1 MKIHPIETGK
11 VKITRSW
18 QVGQGDGIRRL
29 VNTLFDSKF
38 TEWLPI
44 YVWLIEHPEGFILID
59 TGISANANDRIWF
72 PPFMPLIQ
80 RAAKFSITPE
90 QEIDQQLQK
99 LGFSANDVRW
109 VLLTHLHQ
117 DHDGG
122 LHHFPQA
129 QFLVSEQEWTAAYGF
144 KGRLNGYLNHRW
156 PSWFRPQLIHFE
168 ERPFGPFSS
177 HYSVTEADDVYLVPT
192 PGHSPGHL
200 SVIVREGDRS
210 FFFAGDTSYTE
221 DLLIAGKVD
230 GIGAD
235 PRAQQETHQ
244 RILAYAGERPT
255 IYLPSHDPHSKARL
269 DGRTPIHAQSKL
281 VVL

>member
-18 QVGQGDGIRRL
+18 QVGQGDGIQRL

-44 YVWLIEHPEGFILID
+44 YVWLIEHPEGLILID
-59 TGISANANDRIWF
+59 TGISVNVNDRIWF

-90 QEIDQQLQK
+90 QEIDRQLQK

-129 QFLVSEQEWTAAYGF
+129 QFLVSEQEWAAANGF

-192 PGHSPGHL
+192 SGHSSGHL
-200 SVIVREGDRS
+200 SVIVSEGDQS

-230 GIGAD
+230 GIGTD
-235 PRAQQETHQ
+235 PRTQQETHR
-244 RILAYAGERPT
+244 RILAYASERPT
-255 IYLPSHDPHSKARL
+255 IYRAR
-269 DGRTPIHAQSKL
+269 GICQC
-281 VVL
+281 

>member
-1 MKIHPIETGK
+1 MNMYAIETGQ
-11 VKITRSW
+11 VKITQSW
-18 QVGQGDGIRRL
+18 QVGQGDGVQRL
-29 VNTLFDSKF
+29 VNTLFDREF

-44 YVWLIEHPEGFILID
+44 YVWLIEHPEGLILID
-59 TGISANANDRIWF
+59 TGISTKANDRIWF

-80 RAAKFSITPE
+80 RAAKFSITAE
-90 QEIDQQLQK
+90 QEVDRQLQK

-129 QFLVSEQEWTAAYGF
+129 QFLVSEQEWTAANGF

-156 PSWFRPQLIHFE
+156 PSWFNPELIHFE
-168 ERPFGPFSS
+168 ERQFGSFSS
-177 HYSVTEADDVYLVPT
+177 HYSITEAGDVHLVPT

-200 SVIVREGDRS
+200 SVIVNEGERS
-210 FFFAGDTSYTE
+210 IFIAGDASYTE
-221 DLLIAGKVD
+221 ELLIAGKVD
-230 GIGAD
+230 GIGSD
-235 PRAQQETHQ
+235 PWRQQETHR
-244 RILAYAGERPT
+244 RILAYASEHST
-255 IYLPSHDPHSKARL
+255 VYLPSHDPNSKARL
-269 DGRTPIHAQSKL
+269 DKRIPIHTQSQP